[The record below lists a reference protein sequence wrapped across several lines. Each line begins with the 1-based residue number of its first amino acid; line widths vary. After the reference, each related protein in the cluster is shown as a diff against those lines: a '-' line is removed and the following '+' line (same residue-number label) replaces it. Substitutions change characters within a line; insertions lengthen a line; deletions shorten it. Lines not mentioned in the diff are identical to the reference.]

1 MEIIGIVIVFLCI
14 AYAVG
19 NTVKKVSQNETAS
32 KLGLSVL
39 DKWLKP

>member
-39 DKWLKP
+39 ERWMKK